1 MTIIIDETKKTKKPS
16 NEYALEI
23 MRGEKQIGLIKAF
36 NNTDKR
42 FNIYWLEYYVL
53 EDYRRQGV
61 INEHLPK
68 FFKLLEK
75 NKVLKLM
82 CQVKDDNFVSKH
94 ILEKHNFVLM
104 KKIDEYFIYVR
115 HLNNEINAI
124 FKEIV
129 EKNRNLIENSKT
141 SN

>member
-36 NNTDKR
+36 NNTDKL
-42 FNIYWLEYYVL
+42 YWLEYYVL

-61 INEHLPK
+61 INEYLPE

-75 NKVLKLM
+75 NKVLRLM
-82 CQVKDDNFVSKH
+82 CQVKDDNFVSRH

-115 HLNNEINAI
+115 HINNDINNE
-124 FKEIV
+124 FRKIV
-129 EKNRNLIENSKT
+129 EKTRHLI
-141 SN
+141 

>member
-1 MTIIIDETKKTKKPS
+1 MTVIIDETKKTKKPS

-36 NNTDKR
+36 NNTDKL
-42 FNIYWLEYYVL
+42 YWLEYYIL

-61 INEHLPK
+61 INEYLPK

-82 CQVKDDNFVSKH
+82 CQVKDDNFVSRH
-94 ILEKHNFVLM
+94 ILEKHNFVFM

-115 HLNNEINAI
+115 HLNNEINTI

-129 EKNRNLIENSKT
+129 EKNRHLIENSKT